1 MEIDITVIIVFV
13 IGLLFGLLG
22 QGVNWLKAYLAGA
35 RGKVNQDWVWVLD
48 EIAAI
53 GVRAAEQVYKGQK
66 DKALEKL
73 NYAANYL
80 AIEAEKRGLK
90 LDRKQIE
97 TIIEAKVFD
106 IFTDNKNQ

>member
-35 RGKVNQDWVWVLD
+35 RGKVNSDYVWIVD

-53 GVRAAEQVYKGQK
+53 GVRAAEQVYKGKK

-73 NYAANYL
+73 NYAANYIV
-80 AIEAEKRGLK
+80 IEAEKRGIK
-90 LDRKQIE
+90 MNRAEVE
-97 TIIEAKVFD
+97 TVVEAKVHELFAQD
-106 IFTDNKNQ
+106 KSE